1 MKHKLT
7 ITALIVAVAFC
18 VYGPVRAQDE
28 KASPAQEE
36 TKSSETKTSETKKE
50 KAAKTEKSSVSSV
63 DKKFAENAA
72 KGGMMEVAMG
82 KEASAKAN
90 NSEVKQFGARM
101 VRDHSKAND
110 ELKSIA
116 AKKGITLP
124 KEEPSGKF
132 KTDAGY
138 IQDMVKDHEKD
149 LAEFQNEAKNG
160 SDPDLK
166 KFADNTSKVVAEHL
180 SLARKI
186 NKDLKHETS
195 NLTR

>member
-1 MKHKLT
+1 M
-7 ITALIVAVAFC
+7 AVAVSLC
-18 VYGPVRAQDE
+18 VAYQPTKAQE
-28 KASPAQEE
+28 ESASPAKEE
-36 TKSSETKTSETKKE
+36 TKTSETKTSETKKSEAKTE
-50 KAAKTEKSSVSSV
+50 KAAKSEKSNLSAA

-82 KEASAKAN
+82 REAEAKAQN
-90 NSEVKQFGARM
+90 NEVKQFGARM

-138 IQDMVKDHEKD
+138 MQDMVKDHEKD
-149 LAEFQNEAKNG
+149 LAEFQNQARNG

-166 KFADNTSKVVAEHL
+166 KFADKTSKVVAEHL

-186 NKDLKHETS
+186 NKDLKRGTS
-195 NLTR
+195 NLAR